1 MFAQMMG
8 PARCAADDRGHRV
21 ARHGDDRMRRADRHQ
36 QRRRLGRPGAIDA
49 FDWPNLG
56 YTMHDGPRA
65 SDAMFLAHGVAAV
78 ITGVV
83 LALRQ
88 RPTGHR

>member
-1 MFAQMMG
+1 
-8 PARCAADDRGHRV
+8 
-21 ARHGDDRMRRADRHQ
+21 
-36 QRRRLGRPGAIDA
+36 
-49 FDWPNLG
+49 
-56 YTMHDGPRA
+56 MHDGPRA